1 MKNKMLRGISPADPS
16 YFMCGDPTFWDTWLR
31 TLPPPNPTL
40 QGCISISS
48 TALITGGVVAGG
60 DAPKS
65 CVMCWENDLQAAA
78 QPAN

>member
-1 MKNKMLRGISPADPS
+1 
-16 YFMCGDPTFWDTWLR
+16 MCGDPTFWDTWFR
-31 TLPPPNPTL
+31 MLPPPNPIL
-40 QGCISISS
+40 QGCISISN

-65 CVMCWENDLQAAA
+65 CVMCCENDLHAAA